1 MGGVFTNLVYDGFPE
16 NIKGIHLYASR
27 NDVCI
32 YHILT
37 NKVDEEE
44 YINKFSFVNQYFF
57 YVTNIDE
64 GMFEAIHHA
73 CNVGHYGALFI
84 KHRSKF
90 NVDESSILGLVELC
104 NTYDILYLNP
114 NNFADYFFMNRKAIE
129 RACLLE
135 IDFTFGGWYKRY

>member
-1 MGGVFTNLVYDGFPE
+1 MDEILTMTPDVGGVFTNLVYDGFPE
-16 NIKGIHLYASR
+16 NIKGINLYASR

-32 YHILT
+32 YHVLT

-57 YVTNIDE
+57 YVTNVDE
-64 GMFEAIHHA
+64 GVFAAIHHA
-73 CNVGHYGALFI
+73 CNVGHYSALFI

-104 NTYDILYLNP
+104 DTYDILYVNP
-114 NNFADYFFMNRKAIE
+114 NNYADYFFMNRKAI
-129 RACLLE
+129 
-135 IDFTFGGWYKRY
+135 